1 MEKIAIFLDAESLS
15 GRLNSVEGE
24 SIIDRLRKLGT
35 IIVRRAYGNFSQ
47 NCVSAHQKELN
58 QQGFELIHTF
68 HPVSGKNSADI
79 QMVVDVMDYVSRI
92 PELQVFAIATGDSD
106 FLPLYRRL
114 RELGKSVIGIGTRSI
129 TATLSAHFD
138 DYIQLCPLSS
148 CPTPP
153 SESAFP
159 RTITAP
165 ASEPTITIVTASNLN
180 RDQLLLQL
188 RQILPSKKAGIKLA
202 TLLKNLKQHSSFAMI
217 QPWTVADLRDYL
229 ERLPNEV
236 MLIGDKV
243 FSPEQGQAF
252 QANPANL
259 AATSSNPA
267 SSKVPQTQ
275 QQAIDHVRQV
285 LEVMTNGISL
295 SKLEVHLEKRMASF
309 APQAIGFETFLAFV
323 QSQPQVVYLTA
334 DRKKAYLKGQEPN
347 TGLDKASAGLDKA
360 VVVTQQI
367 LRQTPKGIQ
376 INGLK
381 TEICKQ
387 YSQFD
392 ERKLG
397 HKRFLDFLKSHPNV
411 IKLEQKGQIWWAK
424 AV

>member
-114 RELGKSVIGIGTRSI
+114 RELGKSVIGIGTRST

-138 DYIQLCPLSS
+138 DYIQLCHLPQ
-148 CPTPP
+148 PP
-153 SESAFP
+153 GATEP
-159 RTITAP
+159 RSTSTSTITAGQ
-165 ASEPTITIVTASNLN
+165 PTILAATTLPL
-180 RDQLLLQL
+180 RPEQLLPLLQK
-188 RQILPSKKAGIKLA
+188 ILPSVKMGIKLA
-202 TLLKNLKQHSSFAMI
+202 TLVKHIKQHNPNLAAQS
-217 QPWTVADLRDYL
+217 WTTADLQRCL
-229 ERLPNEV
+229 QHLPNDV
-236 MLIGDKV
+236 MLVGDKV
-243 FSPEQGQAF
+243 FSPEQGRTF
-252 QANPANL
+252 QASQAQL
-259 AATSSNPA
+259 QATSPKEIAANVIP
-267 SSKVPQTQ
+267 PTTGQ
-275 QQAIDHVRQV
+275 QQAIEHLRQI
-285 LEVMTNGISL
+285 LQVMTNGISL
-295 SKLEVHLEKRMASF
+295 NKLEVHLKKRMASF
-309 APQAIGFETFLAFV
+309 SPQAIDFETFLAFL
-323 QSQPQVVYLTA
+323 QSQPQVVYLTP
-334 DRKKAYLKGQEPN
+334 DLKKAYSAGQAP
-347 TGLDKASAGLDKA
+347 SAGLDKA

-367 LRQTPKGIQ
+367 LSQTPKGIEVSS
-376 INGLK
+376 LK
-381 TEICKQ
+381 NEIRRQ
-387 YSQFD
+387 YSKFD
-392 ERKLG
+392 EKKLG
-397 HKRFLDFLKSHPNV
+397 HKRFLDFLKSHPKV
-411 IKLEQKGQIWWAK
+411 IKLEQKGKTWWAK